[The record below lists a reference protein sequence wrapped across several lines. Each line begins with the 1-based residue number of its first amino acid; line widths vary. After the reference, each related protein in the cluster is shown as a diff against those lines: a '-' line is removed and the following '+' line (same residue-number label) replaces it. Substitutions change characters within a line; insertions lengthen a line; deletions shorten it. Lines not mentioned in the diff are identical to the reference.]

1 MIVALYALFC
11 LTLIGSLKGAK
22 ASGLRFHAQSHPAST
37 TVTPGWLQWLRK
49 DQRVLKMAFFFALA
63 AISCY
68 FVLVALLAE
77 RVPADIGALACALLI
92 VLLVLYIRRRQRTFN
107 IVERGCVYIAG
118 ISVVYLAQVAPG
130 VLAGF
135 SLYRNILFAALVVA
149 VAIGFRFSKE
159 RFRITPMDFLV
170 ILLALVVPNLPDV
183 TIGEA
188 QAGLAVAMLIVLYY
202 SIELVLNN
210 IGRRWDLMRL
220 TTYVT
225 LAILGIRGVMSD

>member
-1 MIVALYALFC
+1 MSNADVS
-11 LTLIGSLKGAK
+11 TS
-22 ASGLRFHAQSHPAST
+22 PAY
-37 TVTPGWLQWLRK
+37 R
-49 DQRVLKMAFFFALA
+49 
-63 AISCY
+63 
-68 FVLVALLAE
+68 
-77 RVPADIGALACALLI
+77 
-92 VLLVLYIRRRQRTFN
+92 
-107 IVERGCVYIAG
+107 
-118 ISVVYLAQVAPG
+118 VVYLVQVAPG

-135 SLYRNILFAALVVA
+135 SLYRNILFAAMVVA

-170 ILLALVVPNLPDV
+170 ILVALVVPNLPDV

-220 TTYVT
+220 TTSVT
-225 LAILGIRGVMSD
+225 LAILGLRGVTGALA